1 MSLSI
6 LLSMSAFALAASI
19 SPGPVNLVG
28 LSSGSRYPLIRGLI
42 FVSGATLGFLVLFV
56 AVGLG
61 LNQLFELW
69 PALFTVLRW
78 AGIGFLLYL
87 SFLLARSDGEL
98 SPDHIKAPG
107 FWTGALM
114 QWLNPKA
121 WLASAAGISTY
132 APNGELQ
139 ILIIFTALYAVIC
152 WLSLSSWVVA
162 GAFFRETIHQPK
174 YLKRFNQL
182 LALLLFL
189 SCIVVI
195 FSTGFL

>member
-28 LSSGSRYPLIRGLI
+28 LSSGSRYPLVRGLV
-42 FVSGATLGFLVLFV
+42 FVSGATLGFLILFV

-69 PALFTVLRW
+69 PALFNLLRW

-87 SFLLARSDGEL
+87 SFLLASSDGEL
-98 SPDHIKAPG
+98 STAEIKAPG
-107 FWTGALM
+107 FWTGAFM

-139 ILIIFTALYAVIC
+139 PLMIFTALYGVIC

-162 GAFFRETIHQPK
+162 GAFFRNTINHPK
-174 YLKRFNQL
+174 HMKRFNQL

-189 SCIVVI
+189 SCIAII
-195 FSTGFL
+195 FH

>member
-1 MSLSI
+1 
-6 LLSMSAFALAASI
+6 MSAFALAASI

-69 PALFTVLRW
+69 PALFTILRW

-139 ILIIFTALYAVIC
+139 PLIIFTALYAVIC
-152 WLSLSSWVVA
+152 WLSLSSWVVV
-162 GAFFRETIHQPK
+162 GAFFREAIHQPK
-174 YLKRFNQL
+174 YLKRFSQL

-195 FSTGFL
+195 S

>member
-1 MSLSI
+1 MSFSI

-19 SPGPVNLVG
+19 SPGPVNLIG
-28 LSSGSRYPLIRGLI
+28 LSSGSRYPLMRGLI

-69 PALFTVLRW
+69 PALFTILRW

-98 SPDHIKAPG
+98 STDHIKAPE
-107 FWTGALM
+107 FWTGVFM

-132 APNGELQ
+132 APSGELQ
-139 ILIIFTALYAVIC
+139 PLMIFTVLYGVIC

-162 GAFFRETIHQPK
+162 GAFFRETLHQPK
-174 YLKRFNQL
+174 YLKRFNRL

-189 SCIVVI
+189 SCIAAL
-195 FSTGFL
+195 F